1 MKGVNNMYF
10 SQLQN
15 KVYELVFI
23 QGMSPQQVS
32 SDLGVS
38 LTLVK
43 RALVLI
49 HRKLKREKQSSQRKK
64 GGE

>member
-15 KVYELVFI
+15 KVYESVFI
-23 QGMSPQQVS
+23 QGLSPQQVS
-32 SDLGVS
+32 ADLNVS

-49 HRKLKREKQSSQRKK
+49 HRKLKRDKQSSQHKK